1 MLNAEAQETLSEIAG
16 LRVESAQDECA
27 QRRNSAMRIA
37 TKGLGLLVCVLAAAM
52 ASQGWG
58 QAAGQGSGQGQD
70 QGTYQGVSHPP
81 ANDSITTSTPQE
93 AKPSAGQPMAP
104 LRSQQQ
110 ANPAYSQPQQRMA
123 AVPMADARDGTDDG
137 LVGVAPNARDQR
149 LAMRS
154 ADPDGDI
161 VHPEALRPGM
171 LAEGTMIRVRLIDR
185 LSTVTSEKGEAF
197 RTRVATDVLRDGQVL
212 IPAGSEID
220 GRVAEVSKGHTGGYG
235 TMRLQPEMVI
245 LPDGSRLRMSA
256 DVTSTPGSHTRVI
269 GEGTIRPDS
278 RLKKDGIEYGGAVGA
293 GVVTGAIVGGPV
305 GAAAGGL
312 VGAGVITVHL
322 LVDHPQATLEEGTS
336 LMFMLTQPL
345 DLVREGG
352 MRQGAVREGASTY

>member
-1 MLNAEAQETLSEIAG
+1 MRNANN
-16 LRVESAQDECA
+16 R
-27 QRRNSAMRIA
+27 
-37 TKGLGLLVCVLAAAM
+37 LGLLMAVLAAGAGLQ
-52 ASQGWG
+52 SWG
-58 QAAGQGSGQGQD
+58 QATGQSSGQGQD
-70 QGTYQGVSHPP
+70 QGAGQNSYQGVSHPP
-81 ANDSITTSTPQE
+81 ADDTITTSAPPE
-93 AKPSAGQPMAP
+93 AKPPTGKPLNQPMNGVQ
-104 LRSQQQ
+104 SQQRVR
-110 ANPAYSQPQQRMA
+110 ATPNSSSAL
-123 AVPMADARDGTDDG
+123 PMADPRDGTDDG
-137 LVGVAPNARDQR
+137 LVGVAPNPQDPR
-149 LAMRS
+149 LAMRAGNS
-154 ADPDGDI
+154 AGDPDGDI

-171 LAEGTMIRVRLIDR
+171 LGEGTMIRVRLIDR
-185 LSTVTSEKGEAF
+185 LSTATTEKGEAF
-197 RTRVATDVLRDGQVL
+197 RTRVASDVLRDGEVL

-220 GRVAEVSKGHTGGYG
+220 GRVAAISRGHAGGFG

-278 RLKKDGIEYGGAVGA
+278 RLKRDGIEYGGAVGA

-336 LMFMLTQPL
+336 MMFMLTQPL
-345 DLVREGG
+345 DLVRDGG
-352 MRQGAVREGASTY
+352 MRQGAAREGSSTY

>member
-1 MLNAEAQETLSEIAG
+1 MK
-16 LRVESAQDECA
+16 SA
-27 QRRNSAMRIA
+27 I
-37 TKGLGLLVCVLAAAM
+37 KGLGLLAGLMVAAM

-58 QAAGQGSGQGQD
+58 QNPGQPQGQGQD
-70 QGTYQGVSHPP
+70 SGSYQGVSHPP
-81 ANDSITTSTPQE
+81 SDDTITTSTPQE
-93 AKPSAGQPMAP
+93 AKPPAGHPMMQP
-104 LRSQQQ
+104 SQPTNGGQAQQ
-110 ANPAYSQPQQRMA
+110 PAYPAYAAPQQRVGTSSA
-123 AVPMADARDGTDDG
+123 AMQMGDPRDGTDDG
-137 LVGVAPNARDQR
+137 LVGVAPNPQDPR
-149 LAMRS
+149 LAMRV

-171 LAEGTMIRVRLIDR
+171 LGEGTMIRVRLIDR
-185 LSTVTSEKGEAF
+185 LSTATSEKDEPF
-197 RTRVATDVLRDGQVL
+197 RTRVASDVVRDGQVL

-220 GRVAEVSKGHTGGYG
+220 GRVAEVSKGHAGGYG
-235 TMRLQPEMVI
+235 TIRLQPDVVI

-278 RLKKDGIEYGGAVGA
+278 RLKRDGVEYGGAVGA

-322 LVDHPQATLEEGTS
+322 LVDHPQATLDEGTS

-345 DLVREGG
+345 DLVRDGG
-352 MRQGAVREGASTY
+352 ARQGAVREGGSTY

>member
-1 MLNAEAQETLSEIAG
+1 MKN
-16 LRVESAQDECA
+16 
-27 QRRNSAMRIA
+27 A
-37 TKGLGLLVCVLAAAM
+37 TKVVLVFLVGMSPAAL
-52 ASQGWG
+52 QGWG
-58 QAAGQGSGQGQD
+58 QAAGQGSGQD
-70 QGTYQGVSHPP
+70 QGSYQGVSHPP
-81 ANDSITTSTPQE
+81 ADDTITTSAPPV
-93 AKPSAGQPMAP
+93 AKPPAGQPMTQP
-104 LRSQQQ
+104 LNVGQQ
-110 ANPAYSQPQQRMA
+110 AYPAYPAPQQRVVNSQPA
-123 AVPMADARDGTDDG
+123 LPMADGRDGTDDG
-137 LVGVAPNARDQR
+137 LVGVAPNPQDPR
-149 LAMRS
+149 LAMRT

-171 LAEGTMIRVRLIDR
+171 LGEGTMIRVRLIDR
-185 LSTVTSEKGEAF
+185 LSTATSEKGEPF
-197 RTRVATDVLRDGQVL
+197 RTRVATDVLRNGEVL

-220 GRVAEVSKGHTGGYG
+220 GRVAEVSRGHVAGYG
-235 TMRLQPEMVI
+235 TMRLQPEVVI

-269 GEGTIRPDS
+269 GEGTIRPGS

-345 DLVREGG
+345 DLVRDGAVRE
-352 MRQGAVREGASTY
+352 GAVREGASTY